1 MYIYIYVY
9 IYIYIYITRIYLY
22 IDILIYIY
30 IYLFIYV
37 LYEYIYIYVLYEYI
51 YICIIWIYIYIHI
64 THLIP
69 YIHGVF
75 QRTGSRTYSESDAS
89 PSGHH
94 IFSKR
99 DLCEFIFQTTCHHLG
114 LWLTERHFWISGRS
128 TTATTAWSMMSR
140 TAGVG
145 WRLVL
150 NCTASDRS

>member
-1 MYIYIYVY
+1 MYYMN
-9 IYIYIYITRIYLY
+9 IYIYIYMYY
-22 IDILIYIY
+22 MN
-30 IYLFIYV
+30 
-37 LYEYIYIYVLYEYI
+37 
-51 YICIIWIYIYIHI
+51 IYIHI

-114 LWLTERHFWISGRS
+114 L
-128 TTATTAWSMMSR
+128 
-140 TAGVG
+140 
-145 WRLVL
+145 
-150 NCTASDRS
+150 